1 MSARPPA
8 PDAPLEHGF
17 RVRGVAPSRLEAFS
31 DAVFAFAVTLLVVS
45 LDVPRTFDELRG
57 LMAGFVGFAFSFA
70 MIVMMWRTHSR
81 YFRRFGLDDGAT
93 VWLNS
98 ILLFLVLFFVYP
110 LKFLFTMISSWFVG
124 PGIFDGVPPM
134 QPGQG
139 PDLMLL
145 YGGGFAAV
153 FVVFGLMY
161 ANALRLA
168 GPLALSPEER
178 ARTRT
183 EMEAQLM
190 MAAIGLLSVGIA
202 YLPSRHASLAGFVYF
217 LIGPTLAI
225 HGYVVGRRR
234 LARAGAPPSAPPPA
248 EPVADA
254 PAMVAPMGRPRSEPA
269 VTEPAVPEASPLDA
283 PGA

>member
-1 MSARPPA
+1 MSAA
-8 PDAPLEHGF
+8 TAPLVENGY
-17 RVRGVAPSRLEAFS
+17 RVRGASPSRLEAFS

-98 ILLFLVLFFVYP
+98 VLLFLVLFFVYP

-124 PGIFDGVPPM
+124 PGIFEGVPPM

-168 GPLALSPEER
+168 GPLGLSPEER

-202 YLPSRHASLAGFVYF
+202 FLPSRLASLAGFVYF

-234 LARAGAPPSAPPPA
+234 LARARPSSPSPQPAGPPPA
-248 EPVADA
+248 EPVAEPVAALPSGPPRTEAPPPPDA
-254 PAMVAPMGRPRSEPA
+254 
-269 VTEPAVPEASPLDA
+269 
-283 PGA
+283 